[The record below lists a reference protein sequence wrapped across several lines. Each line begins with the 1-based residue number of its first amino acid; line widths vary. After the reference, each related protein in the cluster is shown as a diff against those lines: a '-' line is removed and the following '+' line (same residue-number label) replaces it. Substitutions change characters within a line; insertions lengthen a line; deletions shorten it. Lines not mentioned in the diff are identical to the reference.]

1 MAKEDEKVSENI
13 EETADNTLASTE
25 NVAKETLDTRE
36 SELNV
41 FADQL
46 KEKEAELDKREEDN
60 AKREAELDK
69 REKEISKREAELDKR
84 EKSLTK
90 KEPKP
95 AEPKAEA
102 VSFEFNGEK
111 YRFTDDAPSKIRI
124 DGIVKTQQE
133 ISQDEDILLQLV
145 VGGSGLIEKV

>member
-13 EETADNTLASTE
+13 EETAGNTEESTE
-25 NVAKETLDTRE
+25 NVAKETQLDTRE
-36 SELNV
+36 NELNV

-46 KEKEAELDKREEDN
+46 KEKEAELDN
-60 AKREAELDK
+60 
-69 REKEISKREAELDKR
+69 REKEIAKREAELDKR

-111 YRFTDDAPSKIRI
+111 YRFTDDAPSKIII
-124 DGIVKTQQE
+124 DGLVKTQQE

>member
-13 EETADNTLASTE
+13 EETTDNTLASTE
-25 NVAKETLDTRE
+25 NVAKETLDTSE
-36 SELNV
+36 EELNI

-46 KEKEAELDKREEDN
+46 KEKEAELDKRE
-60 AKREAELDK
+60 
-69 REKEISKREAELDKR
+69 KEIAKREAELDKR

-102 VSFEFNGEK
+102 VSFVFNGEI
-111 YRFTDDAPSKIRI
+111 TDSLMMLQAKSESMVSLKLSRKSPKTKIYCF
-124 DGIVKTQQE
+124 
-133 ISQDEDILLQLV
+133 SWLLA
-145 VGGSGLIEKV
+145 GLD

>member
-13 EETADNTLASTE
+13 EETTDNTLASTE
-25 NVAKETLDTRE
+25 NVAKETLDTSE
-36 SELNV
+36 EELNI

-46 KEKEAELDKREEDN
+46 KEK
-60 AKREAELDK
+60 
-69 REKEISKREAELDKR
+69 EAELDKR

-102 VSFEFNGEK
+102 VSFVFNGEN

-124 DGIVKTQQE
+124 DGFIKTQQE

>member
-13 EETADNTLASTE
+13 EETAGNTEESTE
-25 NVAKETLDTRE
+25 NVAKETQLDTRE
-36 SELNV
+36 NELNV

-46 KEKEAELDKREEDN
+46 KEK
-60 AKREAELDK
+60 
-69 REKEISKREAELDKR
+69 EAELDKR

>member
-13 EETADNTLASTE
+13 EETAGNTEESTE
-25 NVAKETLDTRE
+25 NVAKETQLDTRE
-36 SELNV
+36 NELNI

-46 KEKEAELDKREEDN
+46 KEKEAELDKRE
-60 AKREAELDK
+60 
-69 REKEISKREAELDKR
+69 KEIAKREAELDKR

-95 AEPKAEA
+95 AA
-102 VSFEFNGEK
+102 VSFVFNGEN

-124 DGIVKTQQE
+124 DGFVKTQQA

>member
-46 KEKEAELDKREEDN
+46 KEKEAELDKRE
-60 AKREAELDK
+60 
-69 REKEISKREAELDKR
+69 KEISKREAELDKR

-95 AEPKAEA
+95 VKAEA

>member
-13 EETADNTLASTE
+13 EETAGNTEESTE
-25 NVAKETLDTRE
+25 NVAKETQLDTRE
-36 SELNV
+36 NELNV

-46 KEKEAELDKREEDN
+46 KEK
-60 AKREAELDK
+60 
-69 REKEISKREAELDKR
+69 EAELDKR

-95 AEPKAEA
+95 AEPKVEA

-124 DGIVKTQQE
+124 DGFVKTQQE

>member
-13 EETADNTLASTE
+13 EETAGNTEESTE
-25 NVAKETLDTRE
+25 NVAKETQLDTRE
-36 SELNV
+36 NELNV

-46 KEKEAELDKREEDN
+46 KEK
-60 AKREAELDK
+60 
-69 REKEISKREAELDKR
+69 EAELDKR

-102 VSFEFNGEK
+102 VSFVFNGEK

-124 DGIVKTQQE
+124 DGLVKTQQE

>member
-13 EETADNTLASTE
+13 EETTDNTLASTE
-25 NVAKETLDTRE
+25 NVAKETLNTSE
-36 SELNV
+36 EELNI

-46 KEKEAELDKREEDN
+46 KEK
-60 AKREAELDK
+60 
-69 REKEISKREAELDKR
+69 EAELDKR

-124 DGIVKTQQE
+124 DGFIKTQQE

>member
-13 EETADNTLASTE
+13 EETTDNTLASTE
-25 NVAKETLDTRE
+25 NVAKETLDTSE
-36 SELNV
+36 EELNI

-46 KEKEAELDKREEDN
+46 KEKEAELDKRE
-60 AKREAELDK
+60 
-69 REKEISKREAELDKR
+69 KEIAKREAELDKR

-90 KEPKP
+90 KESKP

-102 VSFEFNGEK
+102 VSFVFNGEK

-124 DGIVKTQQE
+124 DGLVKTQQE

>member
-46 KEKEAELDKREEDN
+46 KEKEAELDKRE
-60 AKREAELDK
+60 
-69 REKEISKREAELDKR
+69 KEISKREAELDKR

-95 AEPKAEA
+95 VEPKA

>member
-13 EETADNTLASTE
+13 EETTDNTLASTE
-25 NVAKETLDTRE
+25 NVAKETLDTSE
-36 SELNV
+36 EELNV
-41 FADQL
+41 F
-46 KEKEAELDKREEDN
+46 
-60 AKREAELDK
+60 AELDK

-90 KEPKP
+90 KESKP

-124 DGIVKTQQE
+124 DGFIKTQQE
-133 ISQDEDILLQLV
+133 ISQDKDILLQLV